1 MFEIT
6 THSDTPVKNA
16 KLLGHDKLVDQLE
29 RFLKNPNVGG
39 PFSIGLHAPWGSGKT
54 SVMRTLEKRLEK
66 SDVDTLF
73 FEAWRHENSNP
84 GLTLVSYLL
93 NRYIN
98 DHVKKIAILKSVGNI
113 LSQKFLNMD
122 LTQIIDSFTDNQV
135 TDTSVFSRSD
145 QFALDDKIKKKLVVI
160 IDDLDRC
167 DVENTLQLLSVMKI
181 FLDSSKIICVA
192 AVDFKRLEQAWH
204 QKYGTDKK
212 SEEEGRSYLQKIF
225 QVRIG
230 MPTPDEMQLT
240 EFYESLMS
248 KREDKEIEKKILS
261 LLIHVG
267 PKNPRAIKRM
277 INLASFRMSQLEEQK
292 DEAQSAAIF
301 WAVLEVMIHENSHIV
316 FKALKKAM
324 STESETKKI
333 LATSP
338 IRVTFTEPDIAKYQV
353 KIQIWIENFVEFL
366 NQSNLDKEEFKRQI
380 SKLNTMTQA
389 VQ

>member
-16 KLLGHDKLVDQLE
+16 QLLGHDKLIEHLE

-54 SVMRTLEKRLEK
+54 SVMRTLESRLEN
-66 SDVDTLF
+66 SDVDILF

-93 NRYIN
+93 NRYIK
-98 DHVKKIAILKSVGNI
+98 DHAKKVTILKSVGNI

-135 TDTSVFSRSD
+135 TDTSVFSQSD
-145 QFALDDKIKKKLVVI
+145 QFALDDKIKKKLIII

-167 DVENTLQLLSVMKI
+167 DVENTLQLLSVMKL

-192 AVDFKRLEQAWH
+192 AVDFKRLEQAWY
-204 QKYGTDKK
+204 QKYGTNKK

-230 MPTPDEMQLT
+230 MPIPNEKELT
-240 EFYESLMS
+240 EFYQYLLRES
-248 KREDKEIEKKILS
+248 ENKEIDNKVLS
-261 LLIHVG
+261 LLIQVG

-277 INLASFRMSQLEEQK
+277 MNLAAFRMSQLEERK
-292 DEAQSAAIF
+292 IEAQSAAIF
-301 WAVLEVMIHENSHIV
+301 WTVLEAMVHENSHRV
-316 FKALKKAM
+316 FEMLKKAM
-324 STESETKKI
+324 STESEIKKI
-333 LATSP
+333 LAATP
-338 IRVTFTEPDIAKYQV
+338 IRVMFTEPDIAKYQV
-353 KIQIWIENFVEFL
+353 KIQGWIENFVEFL
-366 NQSNLDKEEFKRQI
+366 NQTGLDKEEFKRQI
-380 SKLNTMTQA
+380 SKLDTITQA
-389 VQ
+389 IQ

>member
-16 KLLGHDKLVDQLE
+16 QLLGHNKLIKHLE
-29 RFLKNPNVGG
+29 KFLKNPNVGG

-54 SVMRTLEKRLEK
+54 SVMRTLESRLEN
-66 SDVDTLF
+66 SDVDILF

-98 DHVKKIAILKSVGNI
+98 DHVKKITILKSVGNI

-135 TDTSVFSRSD
+135 TDTSVFSQSD
-145 QFALDDKIKKKLVVI
+145 QFALDDKIKKKLIII

-167 DVENTLQLLSVMKI
+167 DVENTLQLLSVMKL

-192 AVDFKRLEQAWH
+192 AVDFKRLEQAWY

-230 MPTPDEMQLT
+230 MPIPNEEELT
-240 EFYESLMS
+240 EFYQSLLSESEN
-248 KREDKEIEKKILS
+248 KDIDNKVLS
-261 LLIHVG
+261 LLIQVG

-292 DEAQSAAIF
+292 IEAQSAAIF
-301 WAVLEVMIHENSHIV
+301 WTVLEVMIHENSHKV
-316 FKALKKAM
+316 FEMLKKAM

-333 LATSP
+333 LATSA
-338 IRVTFTEPDIAKYQV
+338 IRVMFTEPDIAKYQV
-353 KIQIWIENFVEFL
+353 KVQIWIENFVEFL
-366 NQSNLDKEEFKRQI
+366 NQPNLDREEFKRQI
-380 SKLNTMTQA
+380 SELNTMTQA
-389 VQ
+389 IQ

>member
-29 RFLKNPNVGG
+29 EFLKNPNVGG

-66 SDVDTLF
+66 SDVDILF

-98 DHVKKIAILKSVGNI
+98 DHIKKITILKSVGNI

-135 TDTSVFSRSD
+135 TDTSVFSQSD
-145 QFALDDKIKKKLVVI
+145 QFALDDKIKKKLVII

-167 DVENTLQLLSVMKI
+167 DVENTLQLLSVMKL

-230 MPTPDEMQLT
+230 MPTPDERQLT
-240 EFYESLMS
+240 EFYESLLS
-248 KREDKEIEKKILS
+248 KREDKEIEKKIIS
-261 LLIHVG
+261 LLIQIG

-277 INLASFRMSQLEEQK
+277 INLASFRISQLGEQK
-292 DEAQSAAIF
+292 IEAQSAAIF
-301 WAVLEVMIHENSHIV
+301 WTTLEVMIHENSHRV
-316 FKALKKAM
+316 FEMLKKAM
-324 STESETKKI
+324 ATESDIKKI

-338 IRVTFTEPDIAKYQV
+338 IRVMFTEPDIAKYQV

-366 NQSNLDKEEFKRQI
+366 NQSNLDKDEFKRQI
-380 SKLNTMTQA
+380 GKLNTMTQA
-389 VQ
+389 IQ